1 MNAKTLTECLLQGST
16 RDKAIGP
23 NVIFDTTES
32 NSRNNKY
39 GLMESGSDPQEK
51 KVEISLKSKSEIMQE
66 SYSNQ

>member
-1 MNAKTLTECLLQGST
+1 MNTKSLTECLLQGST

-39 GLMESGSDPQEK
+39 GLMESGSDPQK
-51 KVEISLKSKSEIMQE
+51 KRWKFL
-66 SYSNQ
+66 